1 MLFRRILISSLALS
15 VFPSSGKLL
24 QKKSVSVNVL
34 FGVKINMY
42 IFGNVLG
49 EENTHVSE
57 IVLMDIIC
65 TEGFL
70 FFFFFYCKS
79 HTQFRK

>member
-1 MLFRRILISSLALS
+1 MIHAFSKDFDKQFGFKCFPILWEAIA
-15 VFPSSGKLL
+15 
-24 QKKSVSVNVL
+24 KKSVSVNVL

-70 FFFFFYCKS
+70 FLL
-79 HTQFRK
+79 